1 MQRES
6 RALGMEPR
14 NFFRLGKRRLDGV
27 PELLEHRV
35 ILVIGP
41 PWSSL
46 VLSHLGPRSGPS
58 WSCLVLVGLAPRSL
72 ALAGPWFVFLGF
84 PWSSVLLVL
93 GPLGPRSLDLSVLL
107 GSLVFGPWSLLLVL
121 GPRSSVLGPRSLV
134 LVGPL
139 GPLGPRSLSVLG
151 PWSFLVL
158 GPSRSLVLGPRFS
171 LVVGIPPLL
180 TRVARMRADALWE
193 MKRRRDNLRE
203 QSRLLH
209 PELLAPD
216 WLSGPHPPPSRAW
229 SHGPTDRSYGT
240 IGRSRSNPPLL
251 TRVARMR
258 ADALWEMKRRRDN
271 LREQSRLLHPELL
284 APDWL
289 SGPHPPLHGRGV
301 TGPPIGPTGPS
312 VGAAPIPHSSH
323 EWRG

>member
-46 VLSHLGPRSGPS
+46 VLSHPGPRSGPS

-84 PWSSVLLVL
+84 PWSSVLSVL
-93 GPLGPRSLDLSVLL
+93 GPWSFSVLL

-121 GPRSSVLGPRSLV
+121 GLWSSVLGPRSLV
-134 LVGPL
+134 LVVLLVLLVL
-139 GPLGPRSLSVLG
+139 GSRSLSVLG

-171 LVVGIPPLL
+171 LVVGIP
-180 TRVARMRADALWE
+180 
-193 MKRRRDNLRE
+193 
-203 QSRLLH
+203 
-209 PELLAPD
+209 
-216 WLSGPHPPPSRAW
+216 
-229 SHGPTDRSYGT
+229 
-240 IGRSRSNPPLL
+240 
-251 TRVARMR
+251 
-258 ADALWEMKRRRDN
+258 
-271 LREQSRLLHPELL
+271 
-284 APDWL
+284 
-289 SGPHPPLHGRGV
+289 
-301 TGPPIGPTGPS
+301 
-312 VGAAPIPHSSH
+312 HSSH

>member
-6 RALGMEPR
+6 WALVMEPR
-14 NFFRLGKRRLDGV
+14 HFFRLGKRRLDGV
-27 PELLEHRV
+27 PELLEHRA

-93 GPLGPRSLDLSVLL
+93 GPLGPRSLDLL
-107 GSLVFGPWSLLLVL
+107 GPSWILGLWSLVLVVGPWSSFL
-121 GPRSSVLGPRSLV
+121 GPRSSVLGPCWSSWSSWSSVLVRPWSLVFPGPRSFSVFGPWSSV
-134 LVGPL
+134 LVG
-139 GPLGPRSLSVLG
+139 R
-151 PWSFLVL
+151 W
-158 GPSRSLVLGPRFS
+158 
-171 LVVGIPPLL
+171 
-180 TRVARMRADALWE
+180 
-193 MKRRRDNLRE
+193 
-203 QSRLLH
+203 
-209 PELLAPD
+209 
-216 WLSGPHPPPSRAW
+216 
-229 SHGPTDRSYGT
+229 
-240 IGRSRSNPPLL
+240 NPPLL

-271 LREQSRLLHPELL
+271 LPEQPRLLHSELL

-312 VGAAPIPHSSH
+312 VGAAPTPHSSH

>member
-93 GPLGPRSLDLSVLL
+93 GPWSFSVLL

-134 LVGPL
+134 LGPCWSSWSSWSSVL
-139 GPLGPRSLSVLG
+139 VRPWSLVFPGPRSFSVFG
-151 PWSFLVL
+151 PWSSVLV
-158 GPSRSLVLGPRFS
+158 
-171 LVVGIPPLL
+171 
-180 TRVARMRADALWE
+180 
-193 MKRRRDNLRE
+193 
-203 QSRLLH
+203 
-209 PELLAPD
+209 
-216 WLSGPHPPPSRAW
+216 
-229 SHGPTDRSYGT
+229 
-240 IGRSRSNPPLL
+240 GRWNPPLL

-271 LREQSRLLHPELL
+271 LPEQSRLFHPELL

-289 SGPHPPLHGRGV
+289 SGPHPPSWAWSH
-301 TGPPIGPTGPS
+301 GPTDRSYGTIGRSRFPDTTQRDPS
-312 VGAAPIPHSSH
+312 EGL
-323 EWRG
+323 